1 MPFAKV
7 NGIELYYEEHGEGP
21 ALVFAHGAGGNHLSW
36 WQQVPVFAKDFRC
49 ITFDHRGFGFSRELP
64 NGPGPK
70 AFADDLAGLLDH
82 LKIERA
88 ALASQ
93 SMGGWTSLGFANI
106 MPERVA
112 ALALCDTMAGV
123 DDPEVIEEMKRHGAP
138 RGGLAEVLTR
148 VYAEDYPNREPIKA
162 FLYRQISTLNHH
174 VPPDL
179 VPAMMNLRF
188 SVDPVVTRRIPTMV
202 LVGEQDAL
210 TTPRLMELI
219 ARRISHSRFVKV
231 PGAGHSVYFERP
243 DEFNRAL
250 TDFLRAAGVSR

>member
-1 MPFAKV
+1 MPFAKI
-7 NGIELYYEEHGEGP
+7 NGIELYYEEQGEGP

-36 WQQVPVFAKDFRC
+36 WQQVPVFAKEFRC

-70 AFADDLAGLLDH
+70 AFADDLRGLLDH

-93 SMGGWTSLGFANI
+93 SMGGWTSLGFASAA
-106 MPERVA
+106 PERVS

-123 DDPEVIEEMKRHGAP
+123 DDPEVVEEMARHGAP
-138 RGGLAEVLTR
+138 RGGLSEVLTR
-148 VYAEDYPNREPIKA
+148 VYAADYPEREPVKA
-162 FLYRQISTLNHH
+162 FLYRQISALNLQ

-179 VPAMMNLRF
+179 VPSMMKLRF
-188 SVDPVVTRRIPTMV
+188 SVEPVVARRIPTLV

-219 ARRISHSRFVKV
+219 ARRIPHSRFVKI

-250 TDFLRAAGVSR
+250 MDFLRAAIANR

>member
-21 ALVFAHGAGGNHLSW
+21 PLVFAHGAGGNHLSW
-36 WQQVPVFAKDFRC
+36 WQQVPVFAKEFRC
-49 ITFDHRGFGFSRELP
+49 IAFDHRGFGFSHEIP
-64 NGPGPK
+64 NGPGPN
-70 AFADDLAGLLDH
+70 AFADDLRGLLDH

-93 SMGGWTSLGFANI
+93 SMGGWTSLGLACTT
-106 MPERVA
+106 PERVS

-123 DDPEVIEEMKRHGAP
+123 DDPEVIAEMQQHGAP

-148 VYAEDYPNREPIKA
+148 VYAEDYPQREPMKA
-162 FLYRQISTLNHH
+162 FLYQQISALNHH
-174 VPPDL
+174 VPADL
-179 VPAMMNLRF
+179 VPAMMKLRHR
-188 SVDPVVTRRIPTMV
+188 VDPVVARRIPTLV

-219 ARRISHSRFVKV
+219 ARRIPHSRFVKI

-250 TDFLRAAGVSR
+250 MDFLRAACVE